1 MGGGGGGGR
10 PTKSLDPRDRLGVY
24 KSLAEVP
31 DRYRLHFHADAYRD
45 RDVWQEF
52 CEEFEYGQGSYARFE
67 EEVDRAGDR
76 WRAHM
81 AGRGRHHALA
91 VPADVEA
98 WCAALLDDC
107 SERRA
112 FDYWLRVNRF
122 YDWLLWHP
130 DHPHVYNPVLMAA
143 ASGGAAA
150 AVWAYKARQNRE
162 RGRAYREEQT

>member
-1 MGGGGGGGR
+1 
-10 PTKSLDPRDRLGVY
+10 
-24 KSLAEVP
+24 
-31 DRYRLHFHADAYRD
+31 
-45 RDVWQEF
+45 
-52 CEEFEYGQGSYARFE
+52 
-67 EEVDRAGDR
+67 
-76 WRAHM
+76 
-81 AGRGRHHALA
+81 

-150 AVWAYKARQNRE
+150 AVWAYK
-162 RGRAYREEQT
+162 RGRIGSGDGLTERSRHD